1 MNARKVTHGM
11 LHKLPRC
18 PVSEKGV
25 LKRTIKQA
33 INTFIALFMTLVI
46 VTILSLHYTK
56 LRDDIGLIFIS
67 LFAIFL
73 IGYFIKL
80 IFKIR
85 HIVDHMNRQH
95 VPY

>member
-11 LHKLPRC
+11 LRTLPKR

-33 INTFIALFMTLVI
+33 VNTFIALFMTLIIVI
-46 VTILSLHYTK
+46 VLSLHYTK

-73 IGYFIKL
+73 ISYFLKL

-85 HIVDHMNRQH
+85 HLLCHMNHRH
-95 VPY
+95 VIH